1 MSGIRICIWGKFRLI
16 IVLTLICAMTI
27 GLLACSDDNNNPSS
41 QPPQP
46 PEIDLPITP
55 GGTFAFLFK
64 GIVSGIES
72 WAVSEGM
79 GWLLSLAGVNQDKI
93 SEEMKKQMQ
102 EMNEKLNEIIKQL
115 QIIEGEL
122 LDILKAIQM
131 AQDAIINNNE
141 NLKIADDLN
150 VITNQYDNMKY
161 FTVEVMGTTK
171 GKAQA
176 QEMADEI
183 LSGTGYDIDQKLYN
197 IYAGIMGIDPG
208 VNEGAMSAWTTT
220 LIDKV
225 GSEDLLSLYLSLEY
239 YFGSLISTQSKG
251 LSLMIEAL
259 HHRDDPVTA
268 SGVFPQDFPGT
279 AKEYLEQKF
288 TPWMEAEAEEFLR
301 CVDRLVVAGL
311 DLRTDATEQVKMIPD
326 NVYHIYF
333 RADFLAAQVSSRH
346 SFGLVTRVIGEPDS
360 VQAYIKDKVLV
371 TANGEVTEIVPV
383 GVTGHEK
390 DVRLAVVEHWNHWP
404 DGWTEAYMQWNWG
417 KCEGNWDN
425 HEGFISFN
433 SATEVAVA
441 KFSLSNAVSGD
452 YDVVVH
458 ALRETPEFKGAKV
471 SLYDKDGQK
480 VDHAIMEAHLYGS
493 AVIPIRHRPSWASG
507 RTYLDHDKRIDPTYE
522 YSIQDKPP
530 WAMAKARLVE
540 NIHWYN
546 SHADFN
552 IEVWIYLPILNGMSS
567 KEQQRVTCRTA
578 IHAKQSGGLDKG
590 KNYLDFV
597 DCRWY
602 GNTGGTG
609 GEGFWD
615 SSSGDHTLN
624 WSPHCDANYTGDT
637 GDPAYLTLW
646 VRIANEVK
654 GSEGDY
660 LEVKAWVDHS
670 YLFF

>member
-1 MSGIRICIWGKFRLI
+1 MSGIRSCIWGKIRLI
-16 IVLTLICAMTI
+16 IVLTLVGAMTT
-27 GLLACSDDNNNPSS
+27 GLMACSDDNNPSS

-55 GGTFAFLFK
+55 GGLFASLLQ
-64 GIVSGIES
+64 GIVSGIGS
-72 WAVSEGM
+72 WSAQKGL
-79 GWLLSLAGVNQDKI
+79 GWLLSLAGVDQDKI
-93 SEEMKKQMQ
+93 TEEMRKQMQ
-102 EMNEKLNEIIKQL
+102 EMNAKLNEIINEL

-150 VITNQYDNMKY
+150 IITNQYDNMKY
-161 FTVEVMGTTK
+161 FTVDVMGTPK

-225 GSEDLLSLYLSLEY
+225 GTEDLLSLYLSLEY

-268 SGVFPQDFPGT
+268 SDVLPQDFPGT

-288 TPWMEAEAEEFLR
+288 TPWMQAEVEEFLR

-326 NVYHIYF
+326 DVYRIYF

-346 SFGLVTRVIGEPDS
+346 SFGLVARVIGEPDS

-371 TANGEVTEIVPV
+371 TAENEAMEIVPV
-383 GVTGHEK
+383 GVKDHEK
-390 DVRLAVVEHWNHWP
+390 DVRLTTVEYWMYWP
-404 DGWTEAYMQWNWG
+404 DGYSKAYMQWNWG

-433 SATEVAVA
+433 SSTEVAVA
-441 KFSLSNAVSGD
+441 KFSLSNAASGS
-452 YDVVVH
+452 YDVVVN
-458 ALRETPEFKGAKV
+458 APKESPEFHDAKV
-471 SLYDKDGQK
+471 LLYDEDGQK
-480 VDHAIMEAHLYGS
+480 VDHAIMGSHLYGS
-493 AVIPIRHRPSWASG
+493 AVIPVRHRPSWASG

-522 YSIQDKPP
+522 YSIKDTPP
-530 WAMAKARLVE
+530 WAMTKARLVE
-540 NIHWYN
+540 KIHLYQ
-546 SHADFN
+546 SHASFN
-552 IEVWIYLPILNGMSS
+552 IEVWIYLPILNGNTA
-567 KEQQRVTCRTA
+567 KNQQRVTCRTA

-597 DCRWY
+597 DCRWS
-602 GNTGGTG
+602 GNTGETG
-609 GEGFWD
+609 GEGYWD

-624 WSPHCDANYTGDT
+624 WAPHCYANYTGDT

-646 VRIANEVK
+646 VRIANEVR

-660 LEVKAWVDHS
+660 LEVKAWFDHS